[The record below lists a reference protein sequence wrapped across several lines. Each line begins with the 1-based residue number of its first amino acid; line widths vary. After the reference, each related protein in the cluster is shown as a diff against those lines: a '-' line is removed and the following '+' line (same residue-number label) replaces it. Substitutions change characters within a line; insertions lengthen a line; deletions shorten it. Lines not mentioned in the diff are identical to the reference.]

1 MRRTKIVCTIG
12 PASDNPAVIRELL
25 SAGMDVARLNFSHGT
40 REEHGQRLRMLRRL
54 AGEEGKNL
62 AVLLDTKGPEIRL
75 GYLEKEPVVLE
86 QGKYTVLTTEPVKGN
101 ADLLPVSYPGLPA
114 DVHPG
119 DTILLADGLIGL
131 KVVSTDGRK
140 EIRCLVEN
148 GGELTSQKGVN
159 LPGVATSLPAVT
171 HQDVEDIMFGISA
184 GVDFIAASFIR
195 RAQDVLEI
203 RRIIEENNG
212 KQHIIAKI
220 ENAQGVT
227 NLADIVSVSD
237 GVMVARGDLGVEIAV
252 EEVPLVQKDIIRRC
266 NLAGKPVVTATQML
280 ESMIHNPRPTRAEA
294 SDVANAILDGTDA
307 IMLSGETAAGKY
319 PVQAVR
325 TMDRIARRTEAA
337 LPFEEMMDRQRRNL
351 SGTVT
356 GAISHATVTSADDL
370 GAAAIITITQSGCTA
385 QMVSRYRPRAPIIAI
400 TPIPEVRRRLALVW
414 GVESLAARPMEG
426 TDQLI
431 AEAFDVAL
439 DAGLI
444 KPGDLVVVSAG
455 VPAGVPGS
463 TNMVRV
469 HTVGDILARGVGIGT
484 GSVTGTVRVA
494 RSAQEAESRVQTGD
508 VLVVS
513 STDREFVPGMAKLGA
528 LVTEAAGLTSH
539 GAIVALEYG
548 KPAVVGVENATS
560 QLPDGVTVTVD
571 ARRGLIYRGPA
582 RVL

>member
-1 MRRTKIVCTIG
+1 LRRTKIVCTIG